1 MLIRLSQPTGL
12 FVALSDVKP
21 HAVIDFDDDDDLLE
35 SYIKAATR
43 FVEDRTGRI
52 LLPIDLEYRVAGWSE
67 PICLPAFP
75 VREVTEVVYL
85 DEDHAEQTLDD
96 GDWYLSETEEGG
108 EIRFTD
114 AFASPSLSDRP
125 LPVRV
130 RFSAGYDD
138 PAASGS
144 GDDPALQQDEMD
156 RQIVRLMVA
165 HSYANR
171 EAVGGAMNSVPLS
184 AESLIE
190 MRRIFR

>member
-96 GDWYLSETEEGG
+96 GDWYLAHAGPDGRTMELSVRVDGDELTAEVVAATGPETA
-108 EIRFTD
+108 T
-114 AFASPSLSDRP
+114 P
-125 LPVRV
+125 LPAPAVSEGAPTSDAGVTSAAAPR
-130 RFSAGYDD
+130 RFV
-138 PAASGS
+138 
-144 GDDPALQQDEMD
+144 L
-156 RQIVRLMVA
+156 
-165 HSYANR
+165 
-171 EAVGGAMNSVPLS
+171 
-184 AESLIE
+184 
-190 MRRIFR
+190 RR